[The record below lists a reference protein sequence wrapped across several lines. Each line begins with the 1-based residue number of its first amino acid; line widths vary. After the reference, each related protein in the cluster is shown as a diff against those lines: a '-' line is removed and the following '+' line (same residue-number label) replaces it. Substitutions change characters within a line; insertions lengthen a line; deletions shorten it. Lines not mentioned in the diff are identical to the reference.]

1 MGVAIKVYLLNFNV
15 LELMKYKTKRI
26 HIKVNKKHS
35 KQLEPCF
42 FFDICVCNQQHQLY
56 LEKEKI
62 FQNRQ

>member
-1 MGVAIKVYLLNFNV
+1 M
-15 LELMKYKTKRI
+15 KRI
-26 HIKVNKKHS
+26 HTKVNKKHS